1 MLENNV
7 FMNRQSIRQANSR
20 LHAFGIE
27 ASLEKD
33 LFQKIQD
40 EKVQIDTAIPPS
52 YFNSTNPCL
61 KMPGTQR
68 RLKNKTLEFKDPFAT
83 APMEAWQETKGYNL
97 QVNGLPTLEEMMQLN
112 TYSPLT
118 QSHFAAF
125 LKSRQAHQNLR
136 FLMKLDTHEKLWRAY
151 LSSIDRQNRQRLS
164 RFLESAA
171 EKEDRQDLLE
181 IGYREVSDT
190 KDLLSPTTP
199 PRADVGITMPTED
212 NKPLNRNDLVKNA
225 NEIYHTFSGTIH
237 LPQDHQKALEQLVL
251 YGGRP
256 EPVVFESARTHVFE
270 ILNIFYYPLFID
282 KVLNKNI
289 SLGTSRLCLV
299 LGVIM
304 LTIGFSLELS
314 LVFLDSSSSRWFAL
328 IPFFFG
334 WSTLLTSVTEFA
346 WWFGITSV
354 R

>member
-1 MLENNV
+1 
-7 FMNRQSIRQANSR
+7 
-20 LHAFGIE
+20 
-27 ASLEKD
+27 
-33 LFQKIQD
+33 
-40 EKVQIDTAIPPS
+40 
-52 YFNSTNPCL
+52 
-61 KMPGTQR
+61 
-68 RLKNKTLEFKDPFAT
+68 
-83 APMEAWQETKGYNL
+83 
-97 QVNGLPTLEEMMQLN
+97 
-112 TYSPLT
+112 
-118 QSHFAAF
+118 
-125 LKSRQAHQNLR
+125 
-136 FLMKLDTHEKLWRAY
+136 MKLDTHEKLWRAY

-304 LTIGFSLELS
+304 LTVGFSLELS